1 MAEMRAQEAETKL
14 HYSSQR
20 SLRLED
26 KCYRLEKECNSIHH
40 NYCNL
45 EKHLQKQAV
54 LHQMQISPIVSNI
67 INNIDTACTKTA
79 SKFMYVQWFAMNLD
93 SKE

>member
-1 MAEMRAQEAETKL
+1 MELQESLAYLQKTDQNLRLSLKMAEMRAKEAETKL

-26 KCYRLEKECNSIHH
+26 KCYRLEKECSSIHQ

-54 LHQMQISPIVSNI
+54 LHQMQMSPNVSDIVYS
-67 INNIDTACTKTA
+67 
-79 SKFMYVQWFAMNLD
+79 Y
-93 SKE
+93 